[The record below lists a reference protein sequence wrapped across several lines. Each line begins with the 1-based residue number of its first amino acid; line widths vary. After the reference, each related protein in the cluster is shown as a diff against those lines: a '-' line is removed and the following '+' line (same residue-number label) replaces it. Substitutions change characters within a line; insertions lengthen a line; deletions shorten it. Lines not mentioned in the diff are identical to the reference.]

1 MLSSLRWVYERPSK
15 SLLLALLLLVIL
27 VQTDSCSATESANK
41 TLTEVKAYNFTD
53 GFYNVVKFSE
63 QNDGVF
69 RIMHE
74 TEIIYLNLSYTAPT
88 DGYLDIY
95 LKPLFGPYPYI
106 KLEDNWEIK
115 SMTYSIS
122 LTQGEST
129 YFLLSPP
136 LIFSDYNS
144 SLVVGGGLT
153 LWELYTWPSLG
164 GLINYTFTSSD
175 DTNFDIVC
183 YPTFPRESEKINLF
197 ADSNVEMLNLSWRIT
212 GNSVDWVN
220 ETDVLVINNLEAGSY
235 SVILEGYDIF
245 NDSHIAK
252 AVIIVKSPVIEPT
265 NFDVKFFSLTYP
277 ETIDLGNNIAISAT
291 IDYTI
296 PGTMNVKC
304 VLTDP
309 NTGKEINENI
319 YELQS
324 GGSTSFNYQFEAT
337 QSGVNPYLLQLFY
350 NNGENW
356 VELTGSQ
363 RAITI
368 SVNEPIESQMMSGFS
383 LLTIIAGIIST
394 IVFVRWKIISD

>member
-164 GLINYTFTSSD
+164 GLINYTFTR
-175 DTNFDIVC
+175 
-183 YPTFPRESEKINLF
+183 Y
-197 ADSNVEMLNLSWRIT
+197 DSLKR
-212 GNSVDWVN
+212 
-220 ETDVLVINNLEAGSY
+220 
-235 SVILEGYDIF
+235 
-245 NDSHIAK
+245 
-252 AVIIVKSPVIEPT
+252 
-265 NFDVKFFSLTYP
+265 
-277 ETIDLGNNIAISAT
+277 
-291 IDYTI
+291 
-296 PGTMNVKC
+296 
-304 VLTDP
+304 
-309 NTGKEINENI
+309 
-319 YELQS
+319 
-324 GGSTSFNYQFEAT
+324 
-337 QSGVNPYLLQLFY
+337 
-350 NNGENW
+350 
-356 VELTGSQ
+356 
-363 RAITI
+363 
-368 SVNEPIESQMMSGFS
+368 
-383 LLTIIAGIIST
+383 
-394 IVFVRWKIISD
+394 